1 MNSLEKSNKQLWFVV
16 YTNPRAEK
24 KVADRIEK
32 LGFEV
37 FCPLYSE
44 LRQWSD
50 RKKKVELPLISS
62 VVFVRMHSMDEA
74 TLYNV
79 SGFVRLLKIKGDLAV
94 VKDHEI
100 ENLKIICR
108 EWNGELIQSEINED
122 FSPGSIVK
130 VVKGPFK
137 GAIGESV
144 MLNGKHR
151 LKIRID
157 VMQTEHLITLPKSY
171 VKKEKSM

>member
-1 MNSLEKSNKQLWFVV
+1 MKNFNIHPKEVWLVV

-24 KVADRIEK
+24 KVAERIEK
-32 LGFEV
+32 LGVEV
-37 FCPLYSE
+37 FCPLYTE
-44 LRQWSD
+44 VRQWSD
-50 RKKKVELPLISS
+50 RKKKVELPLIPS
-62 VVFVRMHSMDEA
+62 VVFVRMNPKEESK
-74 TLYNV
+74 LYTV
-79 SGFVRLLKIKGDLAV
+79 SGFVRFLKIKGDLAV

-108 EWNGELIQSEINED
+108 EWNGELIESEIDED
-122 FSPGSIVK
+122 FSPGVIVK

-157 VMQTEHLITLPKSY
+157 VMQSEHLITLPKSF
-171 VKKEKSM
+171 VKKEN